1 MTKRIISV
9 IVSMLTITFLVAQEK
24 QFQLVT
30 DASQLVDGDE
40 IIIAGNG
47 TAMSANSF
55 DKSMENQIIDPTNVE
70 ISGNILIP
78 NDNTLRII
86 LEESE
91 TEKDRWYLKTKNLN
105 DYYPQGYI
113 TRHYFAAPSYDFIR
127 DINKAEI
134 VSISISDD
142 IARIAFIDEDGE
154 EYGFYLIIQD
164 TDNQFKIHHTQ
175 NNPIRIYRLQP
186 VAEKNSAPA
195 PKLTSYDETNNIIT
209 LSVLQED
216 GTPIDNAK
224 ILYSLTTDDTKPL
237 ECNEVYNPSE
247 GIRLDPG
254 THYLWAKT
262 QIDGYDDSDITFIE
276 SFTIDDNIETPTIA
290 YMSMIY
296 GQELTQNHWYII
308 TADYDGARYAM
319 GTATN
324 DDGSYVAI
332 KLTQNEGTILA
343 KLNEFDNNGIAEY
356 TYNNGQL
363 IEKNSGTPLQPT
375 AQTSRAAQSTL
386 FNIGTDNKHTLTVSG
401 QSLGFNGQ
409 SFGFGPNYTNAI
421 KLYTTG
427 SDKNTGITDIVSD
440 NQNDKRPVYYN
451 LQGIQITTP
460 THGLYIKRQGNKIT
474 KVIIQ

>member
-55 DKSMENQIIDPTNVE
+55 NDDMKNQFIDPTDVE

-113 TRHYFAAPSYDFIR
+113 TKNNAASPTFNFVFEW
-127 DINKAEI
+127 NKSEAKT
-134 VSISISDD
+134 VSISINDNL
-142 IARIAFIDEDGE
+142 ATIAF
-154 EYGFYLIIQD
+154 GFGDDFDIIKHASDNFFQLY
-164 TDNQFKIHHTQ
+164 TDKYDLV
-175 NNPIRIYRLQP
+175 RIYRLQP
-186 VAEKNSAPA
+186 VADKNSAPA

-247 GIRLDPG
+247 GIHLDPG

-262 QIDGYDDSDITFIE
+262 QIDGYDDSDIIFIE

-308 TADYDGARYAM
+308 TADYDGAQYAM

-324 DDGSYVAI
+324 VDGSYAAI
-332 KLTQNEGTILA
+332 KRAQNEGTILA

-375 AQTSRAAQSTL
+375 AQTSRAAQSTQ
-386 FNIGTDNKHTLTVSG
+386 FNIDTDNNHTLTVSG

-440 NQNDKRPVYYN
+440 KQADEQPLYYN

-460 THGLYIKRQGNKIT
+460 TQGLYIKRQGNKIT
-474 KVIIQ
+474 KVLIQ